1 MKNDAQLQRDVIEE
15 LRWDPAVGNAEIG
28 VAAKDGVV
36 TISGEVNTFAQK
48 YAAEH
53 AAKRVG
59 GVRAVAE
66 ELKVNLPSTTARS
79 DTQLAHAAV
88 NALQWDIE
96 VPDDRVT
103 VRVED
108 GWIALEGTV
117 EWQYQKTAAERAV
130 RYLMGVKGLTNLIAV
145 KPRVS
150 LYEVRN
156 KIAKALKRSAEID
169 AQAITV
175 ETHGGTVV
183 LTGSVRSW
191 AERGDAERAAW
202 SAPGVSK
209 VDDRLLV
216 TA

>member
-1 MKNDAQLQRDVIEE
+1 MKNDTQLQRDVIEE

-36 TISGEVNTFAQK
+36 TISGEINTFAQK
-48 YAAEH
+48 YAAER

-66 ELKVNLPSTTARS
+66 ELKVKLPTTNERS

-88 NALQWDIE
+88 NALRWDIE

-156 KIAKALKRSAEID
+156 KIEKALKRSAEID
-169 AQAITV
+169 SQAIKV
-175 ETHGGTVV
+175 ETHDGTVV

-202 SAPGVSK
+202 SAPGVSQ
-209 VDDRLLV
+209 VEDRLLV